1 MLSWHNLN
9 MSVWNFLLPM
19 VKFKFYSCFVD
30 DALLAMKPE
39 NDSPVHK
46 ALGRFDENL
55 RYTVGMFQKEVPPF
69 LDLELSAH
77 RITIFRKDTNN
88 GLYDD
93 FINFVPWTYR
103 TPWVRSIVT
112 RASHICST
120 DKLRSE
126 NNSSRRFAS
135 WNHFPK
141 SLANSIIIKTLST
154 PSITDDSHD
163 ANKKVKELPSI
174 FVFLPTE
181 IKRLSVKAGMGNRG
195 TE

>member
-1 MLSWHNLN
+1 
-9 MSVWNFLLPM
+9 M

-46 ALGRFDENL
+46 ALGRLDENL

-77 RITIFRKDTNN
+77 RITIFRKDTNT

-103 TPWVRSIVT
+103 TS
-112 RASHICST
+112 
-120 DKLRSE
+120 
-126 NNSSRRFAS
+126 
-135 WNHFPK
+135 
-141 SLANSIIIKTLST
+141 
-154 PSITDDSHD
+154 
-163 ANKKVKELPSI
+163 
-174 FVFLPTE
+174 
-181 IKRLSVKAGMGNRG
+181 
-195 TE
+195 